1 VSLTWRKTIVATT
14 TPTKTEYVITEL
26 NKLELWDFYPT
37 EEAAQAD
44 LPRVLKKKEKD
55 ALEFLKNHRLYGK
68 GGDNYWLNR
77 YEAAKH
83 ARYTVTTY
91 DDFLKRQ
98 RDHLLNKPL
107 RLITEERFYEM
118 LDVLPPLAYT
128 RHHGVLRFCMSE
140 FLTGPYTTQFAEYNG
155 KHYEK
160 IVDYYDR
167 STWIT
172 PAMIREAGL

>member
-1 VSLTWRKTIVATT
+1 MTTI
-14 TPTKTEYVITEL
+14 TPIKTEYVIAEL
-26 NKLELWDFYPT
+26 NKLEVWGFYPT

-44 LPRVLKKKEKD
+44 LPRVLNEKEKD
-55 ALEFLKNHRLYGK
+55 ALKFLENHRLYGGK
-68 GGDNYWLNR
+68 GDNYWLSR
-77 YEAAKH
+77 YEAAKQ
-83 ARYTVTTY
+83 AQYIVMTY

-107 RLITEERFYEM
+107 RLVTEERFYEM

-128 RHHGVLRFCMSE
+128 RHHGVLCFCMSE
-140 FLTGPYTTQFAEYNG
+140 FETGPYTKQFAKYNG
-155 KHYEK
+155 KHFEK

>member
-1 VSLTWRKTIVATT
+1 MATI
-14 TPTKTEYVITEL
+14 TPIKTEYVIAEL
-26 NKLELWDFYPT
+26 KKLEVWDFYPT

-44 LPRVLKKKEKD
+44 LPRVLKKE
-55 ALEFLKNHRLYGK
+55 
-68 GGDNYWLNR
+68 
-77 YEAAKH
+77 EAKQAQ
-83 ARYTVTTY
+83 YIVTTY

-128 RHHGVLRFCMSE
+128 RHHGVLCFCMSE
-140 FLTGPYTTQFAEYNG
+140 FLTGPYTTQFAKYNG
-155 KHYEK
+155 KHFEK